1 MYMTEPTEI
10 YIFSNF
16 SAGGLH
22 DWRILLVISLEFQE
36 IRHQPF
42 SMTQPKFY
50 FNHLKLKYFF
60 ENHQKKYLVM
70 RPHTNGCRM
79 SSPKNAM
86 PPQRMKRKAPAMN
99 LCP

>member
-42 SMTQPKFY
+42 SMAQPKFY
-50 FNHLKLKYFF
+50 FNHLKLKYFLKTIK
-60 ENHQKKYLVM
+60 NNDSCG
-70 RPHTNGCRM
+70 RIRM
-79 SSPKNAM
+79 DPAGLPSKGAM
-86 PPQRMKRKAPAMN
+86 PRQ
-99 LCP
+99 

>member
-1 MYMTEPTEI
+1 MYITEPTEI

-42 SMTQPKFY
+42 SMAQPKFY
-50 FNHLKLKYFF
+50 FNHLKLKIF
-60 ENHQKKYLVM
+60 L
-70 RPHTNGCRM
+70 
-79 SSPKNAM
+79 
-86 PPQRMKRKAPAMN
+86 
-99 LCP
+99 

>member
-1 MYMTEPTEI
+1 MTEPTEI

-50 FNHLKLKYFF
+50 FNNLKLKYFF
-60 ENHQKKYLVM
+60 EIIKKINVPFG
-70 RPHTNGCRM
+70 RIRM
-79 SSPKNAM
+79 DAAC
-86 PPQRMKRKAPAMN
+86 PPQKTPCRHN
-99 LCP
+99 E